1 MDLAPPKRSGRRPKA
16 PEVQFSGAEVKVAIT
31 GAGDASTS
39 PPPPGVAAV
48 APVDHSFSRDT
59 SDDTEPVSISDL
71 EAIFQPG
78 HAPPLWATAPEPAP
92 ADLAP
97 ISAPISAPV
106 SAPISAPIDSVPSSF
121 QPVSDRDLLFENSRP
136 DTAPPPAVRRRHTFF
151 DVDDEPAPRSRLF
164 DAAPAPFDPQVP
176 ALPVRLDPPLFPDD
190 ELNPDSGLLDIRSL
204 VGRNDEQHPKNK
216 RDDNRTDDDIFNL
229 SGGLFA
235 SGVGGPLVA
244 PDLSA
249 LIAPVLPES
258 SRPGPLLASPSAA
271 PPRPKAAKAK
281 PTAALSVDA
290 GPLGASPPVVSERRA
305 SPAATAA
312 SQRSTRAG
320 WAVAIAT
327 LGVGLMLVSLKLG
340 KSSTTTTTV
349 MAAET
354 APVAIAPLETARPA
368 LPVAPTPP
376 AAIPDPTFA
385 ARDPGASAKRDRDPI
400 AAIPATA
407 APRSTTLAATPT
419 AATPPVVTAP
429 VVTAPIVIAPPPSS
443 GADFDQSAARAALA
457 AAAGRAVGCKQPDDP
472 SGGATVSVTFA
483 PSGRVTSSK
492 VTSAPFQGT
501 VMGGCIASAF
511 RSASVPPFEGAP
523 VTVTKNVSIR

>member
-1 MDLAPPKRSGRRPKA
+1 MEFG
-16 PEVQFSGAEVKVAIT
+16 GAEVKIAIT
-31 GAGDASTS
+31 GAGDANTS
-39 PPPPGVAAV
+39 PPPPEVAPA

-71 EAIFQPG
+71 EAIFHPG
-78 HAPPLWATAPEPAP
+78 HAPPLWASAPEPAP

-97 ISAPISAPV
+97 ISAPA
-106 SAPISAPIDSVPSSF
+106 SAPISAPIDSAPSSF
-121 QPVSDRDLLFENSRP
+121 QPVSDRDLLFENSRLETP
-136 DTAPPPAVRRRHTFF
+136 APAAVRPRPAFF

-164 DAAPAPFDPQVP
+164 DAEPAPFDPHVP
-176 ALPVRLDPPLFPDD
+176 ALPVRLEPPMFP
-190 ELNPDSGLLDIRSL
+190 EERNTSSGLLDIRSL
-204 VGRNDEQHPKNK
+204 VALDNELNPKNK
-216 RDDNRTDDDIFNL
+216 RDDNRADDDIFNL

-235 SGVGGPLVA
+235 SGGGSLVE

-249 LIAPVLPES
+249 LIGPVLPES
-258 SRPGPLLASPSAA
+258 SRPGPLLAPSKAA
-271 PPRPKAAKAK
+271 PPRPRAAPATATAAKD
-281 PTAALSVDA
+281 VDA
-290 GPLGASPPVVSERRA
+290 GPLGASAPVVSERRA
-305 SPAATAA
+305 SPAAAAA
-312 SQRSTRAG
+312 SQRSGRAG

-340 KSSTTTTTV
+340 KSSTLTTTV
-349 MAAET
+349 MASET
-354 APVAIAPLETARPA
+354 APPSIVPVETTRSA
-368 LPVAPTPP
+368 LPIATTPI
-376 AAIPDPTFA
+376 AAIPEPTVA
-385 ARDPGASAKRDRDPI
+385 ARDPGASTRRDRDPI

-407 APRSTTLAATPT
+407 TPRSTTLAATPT
-419 AATPPVVTAP
+419 TPAPPVVTAP
-429 VVTAPIVIAPPPSS
+429 AVTAPVVAPPIVIAPPPSS

-457 AAAGRAVGCKQPDDP
+457 AATGRALGCKQPDDP
-472 SGGATVSVTFA
+472 AGGATVSVTFA